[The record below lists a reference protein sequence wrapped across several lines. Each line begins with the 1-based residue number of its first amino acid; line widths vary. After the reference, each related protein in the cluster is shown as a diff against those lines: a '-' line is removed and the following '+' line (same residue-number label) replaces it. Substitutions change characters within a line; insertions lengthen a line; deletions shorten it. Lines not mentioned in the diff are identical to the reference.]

1 VALLFFLFPPTR
13 SRKKEVKREIAT
25 ISFGNP
31 LAAAC
36 DVGMFRPAS
45 ELTKEN
51 ARRKKK
57 EKNHKNVSKGSAES
71 P

>member
-1 VALLFFLFPPTR
+1 
-13 SRKKEVKREIAT
+13 VKREIAT
-25 ISFGNP
+25 RSFGNP

-57 EKNHKNVSKGSAES
+57 EKNHKNVS
-71 P
+71 